1 MTAARVDG
9 WRRAVRAGELPEDLL
24 SFLQDVARGLVR
36 RRALPPSFAPY
47 GRWDDEAADE
57 IFASWYADRL
67 IESRQLLALLD
78 RSSSDAGLR
87 GLAQRSLRHHLLN
100 AADRSQAR
108 NLFARV
114 LELLSESPDYVV
126 VQRASRA
133 ADTWFALVSPRG
145 AGAGSSLW
153 SESERQL
160 SAHAWALGP
169 LTVIRYRADAAKLS
183 PVLDAAELERFVTG
197 LMVRTQRA
205 LTPRLIMDALS
216 QRLEIRG
223 AEVRQLDSVPEI
235 ASARRG
241 AAAQVE
247 LTDTARAIVAS
258 LSPRQRHVLR
268 LGDDPV
274 AVVAEALGCSVGTVM
289 NERRRIGEAVT
300 RMSGDDDERDAL
312 LNIASDLLYLPNDE

>member
-1 MTAARVDG
+1 MTAARVDA
-9 WRRAVRAGELPEDLL
+9 WRRAVRAGELPEDLVG
-24 SFLQDVARGLVR
+24 FLQDVARGLVR

-47 GRWDDEAADE
+47 GQWDAEAADE
-57 IFASWYADRL
+57 VFASWYADRL
-67 IESRQLLALLD
+67 VESRQLLALLD
-78 RSSSDAGLR
+78 RASSDAGLR

-114 LELLSESPDYVV
+114 LELLSGSPDFVV

-145 AGAGSSLW
+145 DGDASLLW

-160 SAHAWALGP
+160 VAHAWALGQ
-169 LTVIRYRADAAKLS
+169 LAVIRYRADAAKLS

-197 LMVRTQRA
+197 LMARTQKA
-205 LTPRLIMDALS
+205 LTPRLVMDVLS
-216 QRLEIRG
+216 ERLDIHG
-223 AEVRQLDSVPEI
+223 ADVQQLDSVLEI

-247 LTDTARAIVAS
+247 LADTARAILAG

-268 LGDDPV
+268 HGDDPV
-274 AVVAEALGCSVGTVM
+274 AVVAESLGCSVGTVM

-312 LNIASDLLYLPNDE
+312 LNIASDLLYPTDDE